1 MAVIIPNSKTVAF
14 AAAQVSQLAFGLGA
28 LACIRTLAYALPY
41 DAVRA
46 EWDLPTWALYF
57 SATHRFWVYVLVIL
71 LVILQV
77 RGFCS
82 ASATRKTGTL
92 GWMSVTMALL
102 VLLFANG
109 LFVALRLNHFRP
121 LIGS

>member
-1 MAVIIPNSKTVAF
+1 MVPNSRTVAF

-28 LACIRTLAYALPY
+28 LDCIRTLAHALPY
-41 DAVRA
+41 DAVQA
-46 EWDLPTWALYF
+46 EWDLPTWLLYF
-57 SATHRFWVYVLVIL
+57 SSTHRFWVYVLVIL

-77 RGFCS
+77 RGFRS
-82 ASATRKTGTL
+82 ASATREAATL
-92 GWMSVTMALL
+92 GWMTVTMALL

-121 LIGS
+121 LMGS